1 MNRATRCEATVDSLI
16 IRRSN
21 PHSTT
26 RVERAASR
34 FARAH
39 HARITA
45 AYYLMSRIDAAL
57 GALPKKRVAD
67 AHHGA
72 RDALTPLGLAKFRA
86 YFRAQPALA
95 AGIDIDSEITGIST
109 GYALRV
115 GRQMELEPMLRAAL
129 PIEKPSIAAPDRETL
144 KRAFGGLRGA
154 PYVMADEDKGPIAP
168 AIAAVIAAKAGTG
181 SAAEEKTT
189 EKKRKRDKSEKKE
202 KKSEKKRRRD
212 SMGATMSEGG
222 TISQGQGT
230 TSGGEAPTYSQ
241 ASGETKSTGGEAKN
255 SGE

>member
-26 RVERAASR
+26 RVDRAASR
-34 FARAH
+34 FARTH
-39 HARITA
+39 HARIA
-45 AYYLMSRIDAAL
+45 AARFRMSRIDAAL

-168 AIAAVIAAKAGTG
+168 AIAAVIAAKTGTG
-181 SAAEEKTT
+181 SAAEEKPT

-230 TSGGEAPTYSQ
+230 TSGGGAPTYSQ

>member
-95 AGIDIDSEITGIST
+95 AGIDIDSEISGISS

-168 AIAAVIAAKAGTG
+168 AIAAVIAAKTGTG
-181 SAAEEKTT
+181 SAAEEKPT

-230 TSGGEAPTYSQ
+230 TSGGGAPTYSQ

>member
-1 MNRATRCEATVDSLI
+1 MRVATQNRVRRASLC
-16 IRRSN
+16 RT

-26 RVERAASR
+26 RTARTARDSPLAKT
-34 FARAH
+34 RAH
-39 HARITA
+39 ASVV
-45 AYYLMSRIDAAL
+45 LVDMSRIDDAL
-57 GALPKKRVAD
+57 GALPKTHTAD

-95 AGIDIDSEITGIST
+95 AGIDIDNEIPGISS

-115 GRQMELEPMLRAAL
+115 GRQMELEPMLRSAL
-129 PIEKPSIAAPDRETL
+129 PIEKPSVAAPDRETL

-168 AIAAVIAAKAGTG
+168 AIAAVLAAKAGAVSG
-181 SAAEEKTT
+181 ASEEKATT

-202 KKSEKKRRRD
+202 KKSKRRRD
-212 SMGATMSEGG
+212 SAGGATTMSEGG
-222 TISQGQGT
+222 TISQGG
-230 TSGGEAPTYSQ
+230 TSGGGAPTYSQ

-255 SGE
+255 SGD